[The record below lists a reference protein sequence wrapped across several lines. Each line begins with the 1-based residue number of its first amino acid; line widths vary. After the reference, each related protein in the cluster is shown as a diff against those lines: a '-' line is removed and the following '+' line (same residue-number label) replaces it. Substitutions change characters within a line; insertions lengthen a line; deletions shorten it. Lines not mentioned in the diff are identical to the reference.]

1 MKKEEIFLGD
11 WQRILLGNAPW
22 EFMLE
27 VFIRTVIVYI
37 AVLITWRLLGKR
49 MNAQLTITEL
59 AVMITLGGIASVPM
73 QLPDRGIL
81 LGILGLACAITFQ
94 RVYNLITFKS
104 RKAEVM
110 AYGDV
115 GLLVKDGVLQL
126 DQMSEYGIS
135 KEQVF
140 AGLRTQKIQHL
151 GEVKR
156 LYLESS
162 GLFSIFKQENPQPG
176 LSVLPEKDDQLH
188 QAEPHDQAYAACL
201 HCGNIVKQ
209 SELKNQACP
218 NCQET
223 NWTYAVAA

>member
-1 MKKEEIFLGD
+1 MKKEEIFWGD

-27 VFIRTVIVYI
+27 VFIRTIIVYI

-81 LGILGLACAITFQ
+81 LGILGLACAVIFQ
-94 RVYNLITFKS
+94 RVYNLITYKS
-104 RKAEVM
+104 RKAEVL

-126 DQMSEYGIS
+126 EQMHDYGIS

-140 AGLRTQKIQHL
+140 AGLRSQKVQHL

-162 GLFSIFKQENPQPG
+162 GLFSVFKQDNPPPG

-188 QAEPHDQAYAACL
+188 QTEPPDQAYAACL
-201 HCGNIVKQ
+201 QCGNIVKQ
-209 SELKNQACP
+209 SELKNKACP
-218 NCQET
+218 NCQEN

>member
-11 WQRILLGNAPW
+11 WQRILLGNTPW

-27 VFIRTVIVYI
+27 VFIRTAIIYV
-37 AVLITWRLLGKR
+37 ALMITWRLLGKR
-49 MNAQLTITEL
+49 MNAQLTNTEL

-81 LGILGLACAITFQ
+81 LGLLGFAIAILFMRGL
-94 RVYNLITFKS
+94 NLLAYRS
-104 RKAEVM
+104 RKVETM

-115 GLLVKDGVLQL
+115 GLIVKDGILQL
-126 DQMSEYGIS
+126 EQMAEYRLT

-140 AGLRTQKIQHL
+140 AALRSQKIQHL

-156 LYLESS
+156 AYLESS
-162 GLFSIFKQENPQPG
+162 GLVSVFKQENPQPG
-176 LSVLPEKDDQLH
+176 LSVLPEKDEQLH
-188 QAEPHDQAYAACL
+188 QAEPQDHTYAACL
-201 HCGNIVKQ
+201 HCGKIVKQ
-209 SELKNQACP
+209 TELKEKACP

-223 NWTYAVAA
+223 TWTYAVAA

>member
-11 WQRILLGNAPW
+11 WQRLLLGNTPW

-27 VFIRTVIVYI
+27 VFIRTIIVYI

-73 QLPDRGIL
+73 QLPDRGVL
-81 LGILGLACAITFQ
+81 LGILGLACAIIFQ
-94 RVYNLITFKS
+94 RGYNLLTLKF
-104 RKAEVM
+104 RKAELV

-115 GLLVKDGVLQL
+115 ALLVKDGVLQL
-126 DQMSEYGIS
+126 NQMQEYNIS

-140 AGLRTQKIQHL
+140 AGLRSQKIQHL

-162 GLFSIFKQENPQPG
+162 GLFSIFKQDNPQPG
-176 LSVLPEKDDQLH
+176 LSVLPEKDEPVH
-188 QAEPHDQAYAACL
+188 QTETHDQTFAACL

-209 SELKNQACP
+209 PELKNQACP

>member
-27 VFIRTVIVYI
+27 VFIRTIIVYI
-37 AVLITWRLLGKR
+37 AVLVTWRLLGKR

-81 LGILGLACAITFQ
+81 LGILGFACAIVFQ
-94 RVYNLITFKS
+94 RGINLLTFRS
-104 RKAEVM
+104 RKAETL

-115 GLLVKDGVLQL
+115 GLLVKDGILQL
-126 DQMSEYGIS
+126 NQMAEYRIS
-135 KEQVF
+135 KDQAF
-140 AGLRTQKIQHL
+140 AGLRSQKIQHL

-156 LYLESS
+156 AYLESS

-176 LSVLPEKDDQLH
+176 LSVLPEKDEQLH
-188 QAEPHDQAYAACL
+188 PAATQDQSYTACL
-201 HCGNIVKQ
+201 QCGTIVKQ
-209 SELKNQACP
+209 TELKEEACP
-218 NCQET
+218 NCRQ
-223 NWTYAVAA
+223 NHWTYAIAA

>member
-27 VFIRTVIVYI
+27 VFIRTIIVYI
-37 AVLITWRLLGKR
+37 AVLITWRILGKR

-81 LGILGLACAITFQ
+81 LGILGLACAVIFQ
-94 RVYNLITFKS
+94 RSINLFTFFS
-104 RKAEVM
+104 RKAETTI
-110 AYGDV
+110 YGDV
-115 GLLVKDGVLQL
+115 GLLVKDGILQL
-126 DQMSEYGIS
+126 DQMDHYHIS

-140 AGLRTQKIQHL
+140 AGLRSQKIQHL

-156 LYLESS
+156 AYLESS
-162 GLFSIFKQENPQPG
+162 GLFSIFKQDNPHPG
-176 LSVLPEKDDQLH
+176 LSVFPEKDDQMH
-188 QAEPHDQAYAACL
+188 QDKPQDQAFAACL
-201 HCGNIVKQ
+201 HCGKIVRQ
-209 SELKNQACP
+209 SELKEKACP
-218 NCQET
+218 NCQEN

>member
-1 MKKEEIFLGD
+1 MKKEEIYLGD
-11 WQRILLGNAPW
+11 WQRLLLGNSPW

-27 VFIRTVIVYI
+27 VFIRTIIIYV
-37 AVLITWRLLGKR
+37 ALLITWRLLGKR

-73 QLPDRGIL
+73 QLPDKGIL
-81 LGILGLACAITFQ
+81 LGILGLACAVIFQ
-94 RVYNLITFKS
+94 RGYNYLTFKS
-104 RKAEVM
+104 RKAEVL

-126 DQMSEYGIS
+126 DQMREYNIS

-140 AGLRTQKIQHL
+140 AGLRSQKILHL

-156 LYLESS
+156 AYLESS
-162 GLFSIFKQENPQPG
+162 GLFSIFKEEDPKPG
-176 LSVLPEKDDQLH
+176 LSVLPEKDEQLH
-188 QAEPHDQAYAACL
+188 QSEPQDNTYAACL

-209 SELKNQACP
+209 TKFNKQACP
-218 NCQET
+218 NCQEHT
-223 NWTYAVAA
+223 WTYAVAA

>member
-1 MKKEEIFLGD
+1 
-11 WQRILLGNAPW
+11 
-22 EFMLE
+22 MLE
-27 VFIRTVIVYI
+27 VFIRTIIVYI

-81 LGILGLACAITFQ
+81 LGILGLACAIIFQ
-94 RVYNLITFKS
+94 RGYNLLTFIS
-104 RKAEVM
+104 RKAEVL

-115 GLLVKDGVLQL
+115 ALLIKDGVLQL
-126 DQMSEYGIS
+126 NNMNEYRIS

-140 AGLRTQKIQHL
+140 AGLRSQKIQHL

-176 LSVLPEKDDQLH
+176 LSVLPEKDEQLH
-188 QAEPHDQAYAACL
+188 QAEPHDDVYCACL
-201 HCGNIVKQ
+201 HCGYIVKQ
-209 SELKNQACP
+209 SNKACS
-218 NCQET
+218 NCQEN